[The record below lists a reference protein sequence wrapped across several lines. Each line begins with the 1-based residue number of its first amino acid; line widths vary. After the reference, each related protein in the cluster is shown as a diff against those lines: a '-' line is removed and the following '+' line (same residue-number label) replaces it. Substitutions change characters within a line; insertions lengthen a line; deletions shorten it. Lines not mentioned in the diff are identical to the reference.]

1 MRADYILKDGLLL
14 TGEVGVVWTDF
25 DHPTS
30 EEESGLEEVLGVDLP
45 TREEMAEI
53 ESSSRIYT
61 ENGALFL
68 TASLLSGSE
77 TERPVLAPVTFVLH
91 PTRLVTIR
99 YHTPSAFRSFVAHAG
114 RSRAGIS
121 EPFSLLMALLEAVV
135 DRLADVL
142 EREAK
147 ALDGIATTVFGVE
160 GAKRKKPG
168 ALRAV
173 IGRIGQR
180 GELNAQIR
188 DSLASLDRIAGH
200 LAQFPG
206 RQGVSPE
213 IKEQAQTLVA
223 DVRSLTEYA
232 GGMSGRIA
240 FLLDATLGL
249 VNLEQNDIIKF
260 FSVVAVVFLPPTLVG
275 TVYGIN
281 FADMPEL
288 AEPWGYPAALGAM
301 LVSAVVP
308 YLWFKWRGWF

>member
-25 DHPTS
+25 DHPTA
-30 EEESGLEEVLGVDLP
+30 EEERGLEEVLGVDLP

-53 ESSSRIYT
+53 ESSSRIYS

-121 EPFSLLMALLEAVV
+121 EPLSLLMALLEAVV

-147 ALDGIATTVFGVE
+147 ALDGIATTVFGTDPT
-160 GAKRKKPG
+160 KRNKPG

-200 LAQFPG
+200 LAQYPG
-206 RQGVSPE
+206 KPGFSAEV
-213 IKEQAQTLVA
+213 KEQAQTLVA

-275 TVYGIN
+275 TVYGMN

-288 AEPWGYPAALGAM
+288 TQPWGYPAALGAM

>member
-1 MRADYILKDGLLL
+1 MRVDYILKDGLLL

-25 DHPTS
+25 DHPTA
-30 EEESGLEEVLGVDLP
+30 EEERGLEEVLGVDLP

-53 ESSSRIYT
+53 ESSSRIYS

-121 EPFSLLMALLEAVV
+121 EPLSLLMALLEAVV

-147 ALDGIATTVFGVE
+147 ALDGIATTVFGTDPT
-160 GAKRKKPG
+160 KRNKPG

-200 LAQFPG
+200 LAQYPG
-206 RQGVSPE
+206 KPGFSAEV
-213 IKEQAQTLVA
+213 KEQAQTLVA

-275 TVYGIN
+275 TVYGMN

-288 AEPWGYPAALGAM
+288 TQPWGYPAALGAM

>member
-1 MRADYILKDGLLL
+1 MRVDYILKDGLLL

-25 DHPTS
+25 DHPTA
-30 EEESGLEEVLGVDLP
+30 EEERGLEEVLGVDLP

-53 ESSSRIYT
+53 ESSSRIYS

-114 RSRAGIS
+114 QSRAGIS
-121 EPFSLLMALLEAVV
+121 EPLSLLMALLEAVV

-147 ALDGIATTVFGVE
+147 ALDGIATTVFGTDPT
-160 GAKRKKPG
+160 KRNKPG

-200 LAQFPG
+200 LAQYPG
-206 RQGVSPE
+206 KPGFSAEV
-213 IKEQAQTLVA
+213 KEQAQTLVA

-275 TVYGIN
+275 TVYGMN

-288 AEPWGYPAALGAM
+288 AQPWGYPAALGAM

-308 YLWFKWRGWF
+308 YVWFKWRGWF